1 MWLDV
6 PPSQVCLW
14 ACKERYNYAWTVHCW
29 IVHRWI
35 VNRWIVYCELAQ
47 PFFTLISFRSLADGH
62 SFGYVFFSWKLLC
75 WKIFQKRFPATAHF
89 GRGRWIISFK
99 SFNKFF
105 QNPVQKDNK
114 NFLILEVAFNL
125 SIPQGRQNTHC
136 IFKTKRGWHFL
147 DKILREEFLL
157 LHYFERML
165 L

>member
-1 MWLDV
+1 MWWDV
-6 PPSQVCLW
+6 PLSPVCLW
-14 ACKERYNYAWTVHCW
+14 ACKERYNYAW

-35 VNRWIVYCELAQ
+35 VYRGLAQ
-47 PFFTLISFRSLADGH
+47 PLFTLISFRSLADVH

-75 WKIFQKRFPATAHF
+75 WKNFQKRFPATAHF

-114 NFLILEVAFNL
+114 NFLILEVAFNI

-136 IFKTKRGWHFL
+136 TFKTKRGGLTFSWQNTQRGIPTAPL
-147 DKILREEFLL
+147 LWEEAPVN
-157 LHYFERML
+157 
-165 L
+165 